1 MTTVRPQPLSE
12 GRFQLLEIIGEGGM
26 ATVYRAFDQRLQRPR
41 AIKIL
46 SPAFAQRPALRR
58 RFLSEAQTMANLEEA
73 RVVRVFDTGEDG
85 DRVFIVME
93 LVEGG
98 SLVDRVKLHGPLPAK
113 MACEVLIDLCESLH
127 GAHENNVIHRDIKP
141 HNVLLTRN
149 GELRITDFGIAQV
162 QHDNDVGMT
171 RTGAVLGTWGFM
183 APEQKTNAKQVDA
196 RADIYSC
203 GATLWSLL
211 KNDTPPELFMGDSE
225 PEWFADVPEPLA
237 EVIRRSTR
245 YRREERYPTARSMG
259 DALRTVLPM
268 LPENPDDT
276 PPLVP
281 RLPERPSNAEIV
293 DTFAQL
299 AGESRAIDPVA
310 TESRGRPTRA
320 GYEGTM
326 VPDAVQAGGTI
337 SLNDEPA
344 LRDPHLVRAETPEQ
358 RLFRSRLPIVVGAL
372 VALAVAAVVVV
383 VIAPQIAPFPTIP
396 LPPPSGT
403 ANPLV
408 STGPVVPEG
417 TGITGQT
424 DGTTVAGTDAATD
437 GAAVAPVEPVNPDAG
452 KVPTKVEPKVETK
465 VEPKIDATGAVPPT
479 PDRIEPKVD
488 KVDAVS
494 PPPGDDHPP
503 VSVTKVAP
511 GKLSTTA
518 PSTAGIGGTVPVTA
532 NIGGRYTVKLYY
544 RGIGAGAFREKAM
557 KGATTTYSASFT
569 VDDTM
574 SEGIEYFVAATDVS
588 GNTVRDGNAMKPLRI
603 AVAQ

>member
-259 DALRTVLPM
+259 DALRTVLPL

-293 DTFAQL
+293 DTLAQL
-299 AGESRAIDPVA
+299 AGESRAFEPSA
-310 TESRGRPTRA
+310 TGSSGRPTR
-320 GYEGTM
+320 GGHEGTM
-326 VPDAVQAGGTI
+326 VPDAMPAGGTI

-344 LRDPHLVRAETPEQ
+344 RRDPHIVRAETPEQ
-358 RLFRSRLPIVVGAL
+358 RLFRRRLPVIVGSL
-372 VALAVAAVVVV
+372 VALAVAAIVVV

-408 STGPVVPEG
+408 STAPAVTEVAGTEGTAEGSTDGGVSAAKDAAVVPE
-417 TGITGQT
+417 
-424 DGTTVAGTDAATD
+424 
-437 GAAVAPVEPVNPDAG
+437 AVAQIEPG
-452 KVPTKVEPKVETK
+452 KPGESKVAAKVETK
-465 VEPKIDATGAVPPT
+465 VEPKIDATAAT
-479 PDRIEPKVD
+479 PDRIEAKVEKIEVPTPQPD
-488 KVDAVS
+488 KAG
-494 PPPGDDHPP
+494 PT
-503 VSVTKVAP
+503 VSVTKLAA
-511 GKLSTTA
+511 GKLSTSA
-518 PSTAGIGGTVPVTA
+518 PSTAGLGGTVPVTA

-544 RGIGAGAFREKAM
+544 RGLGAGAFREKAM
-557 KGATTTYSASFT
+557 KGATTTYSATFT
-569 VDDTM
+569 VDDSM

-588 GNTVRDGNAMKPLRI
+588 GNTVRDGNAMRPLRI

>member
-73 RVVRVFDTGEDG
+73 RVVRVFDMGEDG
-85 DRVFIVME
+85 ERVFIVME

-98 SLVDRVKLHGPLPAK
+98 SLVDRVKLHGPLPSK

-245 YRREERYPTARSMG
+245 YRREERYPTARAMG
-259 DALRTVLPM
+259 DALRTVLPL
-268 LPENPDDT
+268 LPDNPGDT

-281 RLPERPSNAEIV
+281 RLPERPSNADIV

-299 AGESRAIDPVA
+299 AGESRAIEGPLN
-310 TESRGRPTRA
+310 EPKLPNQ
-320 GYEGTM
+320 GTM
-326 VPDAVQAGGTI
+326 IPDSGVASGTI
-337 SLNDEPA
+337 SLNDERGIP
-344 LRDPHLVRAETPEQ
+344 DGDLVQLESREQ
-358 RLFRSRLPIVVGAL
+358 RIFRSRLPLIVGGL
-372 VALAVAAVVVV
+372 VALAVAAAVVFVV
-383 VIAPQIAPFPTIP
+383 APQIVTPPTLP
-396 LPPPSGT
+396 LPPSNG
-403 ANPLV
+403 AAYPLV
-408 STGPVVPEG
+408 FTQPEGPPAAPDAPSTPPNDVAKDAADVTPLAEPPVVS
-417 TGITGQT
+417 
-424 DGTTVAGTDAATD
+424 
-437 GAAVAPVEPVNPDAG
+437 
-452 KVPTKVEPKVETK
+452 PTKVVEAEVPIRIPAT
-465 VEPKIDATGAVPPT
+465 VEAPVKPPPAELGPT
-479 PDRIEPKVD
+479 PV
-488 KVDAVS
+488 ANHS
-494 PPPGDDHPP
+494 PDTPT
-503 VSVTKVAP
+503 VTVTKVGA
-511 GKLSTTA
+511 GKLSTSA
-518 PSTAGIGGTVPVTA
+518 PDTAGIGGTVPVSAT
-532 NIGGRYTVKLYY
+532 IGGKYTIKLYY
-544 RGIGAGAFREKAM
+544 RGVGAGAFREKAM
-557 KGATTTYSASFT
+557 KGAGTTYAASFT
-569 VDDTM
+569 VDDSM
-574 SEGIEYFVAATDVS
+574 SSGIEYFVAAADPS
-588 GNTVRDGNAMKPLRI
+588 GNVVRDGNAMKPLRI
-603 AVAQ
+603 VVAQ